1 MRVFCTFRVCLL
13 AYAAGQALGSAGS
26 PASAAQLLRPSL
38 PQLLLAQGHKS
49 RLFPMNCPQG
59 QDDEQDT
66 TRDHAA
72 QGDTDQDD
80 APEDDNAQ
88 DDVGQDKS
96 SNPFAALSSTKEP
109 VRKLGVLNEELGDLE
124 RATDEMT
131 RMVRRGDSESIPS
144 LLATVHLAIRGLRGD
159 VQDIRE
165 HIRNR
170 S

>member
-1 MRVFCTFRVCLL
+1 
-13 AYAAGQALGSAGS
+13 
-26 PASAAQLLRPSL
+26 
-38 PQLLLAQGHKS
+38 
-49 RLFPMNCPQG
+49 MNCPQG

-80 APEDDNAQ
+80 TPEDDNAQ